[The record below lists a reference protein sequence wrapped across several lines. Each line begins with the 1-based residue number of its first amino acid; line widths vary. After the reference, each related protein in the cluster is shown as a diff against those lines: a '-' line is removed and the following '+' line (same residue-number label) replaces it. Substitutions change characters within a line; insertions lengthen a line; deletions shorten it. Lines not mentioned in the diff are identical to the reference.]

1 MGSSRSILLVK
12 LLPPEEEGGDAAR
25 DRDDDTVDIDADE
38 AAAMTASAAMNQ
50 IMLGTRREV
59 ADYLSKFN
67 TKPDGSPLSPG
78 VLYGPGIVAQLPM
91 VGENDPVMQV
101 LVSINEEVA
110 WPVLLRMCDALG
122 WTLMDPSTG
131 RTFG

>member
-12 LLPPEEEGGDAAR
+12 LLPHEEPAESASDG
-25 DRDDDTVDIDADE
+25 DTVDLDQDE
-38 AAAMTASAAMNQ
+38 AAAFAASAALNQ
-50 IMLGTRREV
+50 ISLGSRGEV
-59 ADYLSKFN
+59 ASQLAQFN

-91 VGENDPVMQV
+91 VGDGDPVMQV
-101 LVSINEEVA
+101 LVSISEDSIA
-110 WPVLLRMCDALG
+110 WPVLFRVCDRLG